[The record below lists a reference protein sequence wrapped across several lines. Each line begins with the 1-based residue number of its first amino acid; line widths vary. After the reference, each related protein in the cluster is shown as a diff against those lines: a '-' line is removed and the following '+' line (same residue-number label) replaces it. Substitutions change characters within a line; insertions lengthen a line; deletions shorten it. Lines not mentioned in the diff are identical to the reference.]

1 MPLNVN
7 GLDAR
12 PQFNKLYD
20 NLFKCLY
27 NIQPEFASKAED
39 PEAREYV
46 IDAHKLVEAATYLEA
61 VAAVRASVEAKL
73 LRLNTLL
80 WTYLE
85 SRPES
90 WIHLAARLQSPLM
103 FSEAI
108 IHIVGKFHL
117 RGGIDEDLLMDK
129 EGRHGVLG
137 RQIWDLIVKKAREL
151 KDKKLRIERR
161 LIEYYPTR
169 MLHMETDDSIPGR
182 AIYSED
188 IYFWQALTLVRQFIA
203 SAYMANFHHRSNDA
217 GIKFYRDLFACAYL
231 RPETLSSFYECFA
244 MTLKGKQRLMQV
256 LEMIKADLKPI
267 VRELLVNSSKGD
279 RGPDAPALNHL
290 TCVEVLEEELP
301 WVVPAVQMDEDVEIS
316 GAL

>member
-20 NLFKCLY
+20 NFFKCLY
-27 NIQPEFASKAED
+27 NIQPEFASKANDLES
-39 PEAREYV
+39 REY
-46 IDAHKLVEAATYLEA
+46 ILDAHKLVEAATHLDA
-61 VAAVRASVEAKL
+61 VSAVRASVEAKL
-73 LRLNTLL
+73 LRLNSVL
-80 WTYLE
+80 WKYLE
-85 SRPES
+85 PRPES
-90 WIHLAARLQSPLM
+90 WVHLAARLQSPLM

-108 IHIVGKFHL
+108 IHITGKFHL
-117 RGGIDEDLLMDK
+117 IGGIDENLLMDK
-129 EGRHGVLG
+129 EGRHGELG

-169 MLHMETDDSIPGR
+169 MLHKETDNSIPGR

-188 IYFWQALTLVRQFIA
+188 IYFWQALTLVRQFVA
-203 SAYMANFHHRSNDA
+203 SSIMGNFHHRASDA
-217 GIKFYRDLFACAYL
+217 GIEFYRHLHSCDYL
-231 RPETLSSFYECFA
+231 RPETLASFYECFA

-256 LEMIKADLKPI
+256 LEMIKGDLKPI
-267 VRELLVNSSKGD
+267 VRELLVNRSKGD
-279 RGPDAPALNHL
+279 RGPDAPALDHL
-290 TCVEVLEEELP
+290 TCIEVLDEEYP
-301 WVVPAVQMDEDVEIS
+301 WIVPAVETNGDVEMS